1 MLRLCN
7 ITKNYITAGSEVPAL
22 RGVDIG
28 FRKSEFVSVL
38 GPSGCGKGTVLKEVL
53 KNPDLYFSVSATTR
67 DPRPGEVDGV
77 NYRFMTNEAFEA
89 LIEQDGFLEYAGYCD
104 HYYGSPKQPV
114 EEQLAMG
121 KSVILEIEVEGAM
134 KVRAARPDAVFV
146 FILPPSMTELEN
158 RLRGRGTEAEEVVQ
172 KRVAQAKREIGFAEK
187 YDYVVINDDLSAA
200 IADVNAILCAE
211 SHKTKKNLEEIKE
224 VLGK

>member
-1 MLRLCN
+1 MKKGTL
-7 ITKNYITAGSEVPAL
+7 
-22 RGVDIG
+22 
-28 FRKSEFVSVL
+28 FVIS

-172 KRVAQAKREIGFAEK
+172 KRVAQARRELGGTSTIILSSMMICPRRLPMSRRSCAQNPIKPKKIWKKLKR
-187 YDYVVINDDLSAA
+187 
-200 IADVNAILCAE
+200 C
-211 SHKTKKNLEEIKE
+211 
-224 VLGK
+224 

>member
-1 MLRLCN
+1 MFTDQLLHPDHV
-7 ITKNYITAGSEVPAL
+7 VPRA
-22 RGVDIG
+22 
-28 FRKSEFVSVL
+28 EFVSAL
-38 GPSGCGKGTVLKEVL
+38 IK
-53 KNPDLYFSVSATTR
+53 F
-67 DPRPGEVDGV
+67 
-77 NYRFMTNEAFEA
+77 TNETIAHVCMELDA
-89 LIEQDGFLEYAGYCD
+89 VVIEVRVFCWCAGNTCN
-104 HYYGSPKQPV
+104 GSPKQPV

-200 IADVNAILCAE
+200 IADINAILCAE

>member
-1 MLRLCN
+1 MKKGTL
-7 ITKNYITAGSEVPAL
+7 
-22 RGVDIG
+22 
-28 FRKSEFVSVL
+28 FVIS

-67 DPRPGEVDGV
+67 DPRPG
-77 NYRFMTNEAFEA
+77 
-89 LIEQDGFLEYAGYCD
+89 
-104 HYYGSPKQPV
+104 
-114 EEQLAMG
+114 
-121 KSVILEIEVEGAM
+121 EGAM

>member
-1 MLRLCN
+1 MSELRSSDFQDMIILAGLN
-7 ITKNYITAGSEVPAL
+7 KKFGDFTAVNDLNVNVKKGDFHTL
-22 RGVDIG
+22 
-28 FRKSEFVSVL
+28 L

-121 KSVILEIEVEGAM
+121 KSVIL
-134 KVRAARPDAVFV
+134 
-146 FILPPSMTELEN
+146 
-158 RLRGRGTEAEEVVQ
+158 
-172 KRVAQAKREIGFAEK
+172 
-187 YDYVVINDDLSAA
+187 
-200 IADVNAILCAE
+200 
-211 SHKTKKNLEEIKE
+211 
-224 VLGK
+224 

>member
-1 MLRLCN
+1 MKKGTL
-7 ITKNYITAGSEVPAL
+7 
-22 RGVDIG
+22 
-28 FRKSEFVSVL
+28 FVIS

-158 RLRGRGTEAEEVVQ
+158 RLRGRGTQ
-172 KRVAQAKREIGFAEK
+172 KKWCRSVWHRQNGKS
-187 YDYVVINDDLSAA
+187 VLQ
-200 IADVNAILCAE
+200 
-211 SHKTKKNLEEIKE
+211 KNTITL
-224 VLGK
+224 

>member
-1 MLRLCN
+1 MN
-7 ITKNYITAGSEVPAL
+7 KIDAQHVNFFYGDFQAL
-22 RGVDIG
+22 KDISMAIEEKAVVA
-28 FRKSEFVSVL
+28 FI

>member
-1 MLRLCN
+1 MKKGTL
-7 ITKNYITAGSEVPAL
+7 
-22 RGVDIG
+22 
-28 FRKSEFVSVL
+28 FVIS

-211 SHKTKKNLEEIKE
+211 SHNTKKNLEEIKE

>member
-1 MLRLCN
+1 MKKGTL
-7 ITKNYITAGSEVPAL
+7 
-22 RGVDIG
+22 
-28 FRKSEFVSVL
+28 FVIS

-211 SHKTKKNLEEIKE
+211 SHKNKEKFGRNQRGTWKNEYVKTVCQSANYKK
-224 VLGK
+224 

>member
-1 MLRLCN
+1 
-7 ITKNYITAGSEVPAL
+7 
-22 RGVDIG
+22 
-28 FRKSEFVSVL
+28 
-38 GPSGCGKGTVLKEVL
+38 
-53 KNPDLYFSVSATTR
+53 
-67 DPRPGEVDGV
+67 
-77 NYRFMTNEAFEA
+77 
-89 LIEQDGFLEYAGYCD
+89 
-104 HYYGSPKQPV
+104 
-114 EEQLAMG
+114 
-121 KSVILEIEVEGAM
+121 M

-211 SHKTKKNLEEIKE
+211 SHKTKNNLEEIKE

>member
-1 MLRLCN
+1 M
-7 ITKNYITAGSEVPAL
+7 
-22 RGVDIG
+22 
-28 FRKSEFVSVL
+28 FVIS